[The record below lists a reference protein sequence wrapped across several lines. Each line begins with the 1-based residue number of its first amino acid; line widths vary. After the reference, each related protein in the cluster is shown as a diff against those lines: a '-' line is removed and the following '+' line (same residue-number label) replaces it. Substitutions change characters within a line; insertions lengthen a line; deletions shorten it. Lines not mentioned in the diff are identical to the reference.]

1 MYEFLQQSHAIWG
14 CLTLVILLVAT
25 INAIIGLSSKKEFGS
40 GDRKL
45 ALFALIATHIQ
56 FLIGMVIY
64 FNSPLGLEVL
74 GEMKNAA
81 LRLTSMEHP
90 LVNLIGIILITIG
103 WSKHKSL
110 TNSKAKFRTFAVFY
124 GIGLALFL
132 LRIPYNLWFS

>member
-103 WSKHKSL
+103 WSKHK
-110 TNSKAKFRTFAVFY
+110 KQ
-124 GIGLALFL
+124 
-132 LRIPYNLWFS
+132 